1 MISKCGA
8 TIVIIFLLTISGL
21 RAQEP
26 AFFQGSQAA
35 RFIVGTDV
43 YHYHYVLPCG
53 HKPAPAGGVAPATT
67 LPALCWP
74 VRVAKATI
82 VSGKIE
88 LSASFIAT
96 MYISVSE
103 FKLDPS
109 DAKDLRFAFASPGS
123 AVRTQYYL
131 RSQSATFS
139 THERGISSSS
149 SMLVA
154 FASREPLRHH

>member
-43 YHYHYVLPCG
+43 YHYVLPCG

-109 DAKDLRFAFASPGS
+109 DAKDVRFAFASPGS